1 MFDLPVFGPKT
12 IRTLLNKT
20 RRRFFDY
27 KCKSRRGCRGNSEQ
41 SGSICLMWQR
51 YYYCCDAISAIL
63 KETPK
68 KTVLFHD
75 ICVIYKYLC
84 I

>member
-1 MFDLPVFGPKT
+1 MFNLPVFGPKT

-51 YYYCCDAISAIL
+51 YYDCCEAISAIL
-63 KETPK
+63 R
-68 KTVLFHD
+68 KTTKLLRTID
-75 ICVIYKYLC
+75 NICFILQVFVH
-84 I
+84 